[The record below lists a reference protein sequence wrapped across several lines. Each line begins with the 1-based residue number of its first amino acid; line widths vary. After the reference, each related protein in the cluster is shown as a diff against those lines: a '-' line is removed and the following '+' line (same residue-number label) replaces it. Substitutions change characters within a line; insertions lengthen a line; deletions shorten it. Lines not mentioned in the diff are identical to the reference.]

1 MSSTGQTIPQ
11 GGDMYINIPSDL
23 GGLIR
28 SARKVRGWNQAY
40 LASLVG
46 IHQPDL
52 SDIERDPKKAN
63 FGLLLKICA
72 ALQLKLLVNDLSGKQ
87 SGARVVTRSQ
97 SKSTEHTT
105 VKTTGHC
112 PIKAK
117 DASTIQETWT
127 SKSGNKVNF

>member
-1 MSSTGQTIPQ
+1 
-11 GGDMYINIPSDL
+11 MYINIPADL

-28 SARKVRGWNQAY
+28 TTRKALGWNQAY

-72 ALQLKLLVNDLSGKQ
+72 ALQLKLSVNDLSGKQ
-87 SGARVVTRSQ
+87 SSTNVDENSPTKNKDHSKTPEVWRS
-97 SKSTEHTT
+97 KL
-105 VKTTGHC
+105 
-112 PIKAK
+112 A
-117 DASTIQETWT
+117 
-127 SKSGNKVNF
+127 NKLNF